1 MKDNKSALV
10 MSKPDNI
17 LDIINQKN
25 GARKCSFDDIYPKL
39 THKSFLQKILN
50 VIKNIQIE
58 LLSQVSTRKKNN
70 QFSNK
75 TIINLLKDLKIE
87 LNATL
92 KENIQNES
100 EMEHDTKIIKKDL
113 AKKIFGKNNKVK
125 KNGNKN
131 PSNYQK
137 LNSELSELKILN
149 FNIENEIKCIDTKI
163 NIISNNKIINKNS
176 SKNNYLFL
184 EGRNT
189 DIQPEIILHNDLLKA
204 REKFKFIVKKKDFQN
219 KVILQLTTAVN
230 LWKDELKLQNKK
242 NNQYIITNQ
251 IIDEETKEYPT
262 KTTQIENEECFNNK
276 KIFANVIEN
285 NIIEND
291 FLYKRKLIC
300 VNN

>member
-25 GARKCSFDDIYPKL
+25 EARKCSFDDIYPKL

-58 LLSQVSTRKKNN
+58 LLSQVSSREKNH

-163 NIISNNKIINKNS
+163 NIIFNNKIINKNS

-184 EGRNT
+184 EGRSI
-189 DIQPEIILHNDLLKA
+189 DSQPENILHNDLLKA

-262 KTTQIENEECFNNK
+262 KTTQIENEECYNNK
-276 KIFANVIEN
+276 KIFA

>member
-1 MKDNKSALV
+1 

-137 LNSELSELKILN
+137 LNSELSELKKLN

-176 SKNNYLFL
+176 LKNNYLFL

-262 KTTQIENEECFNNK
+262 KMTQFENEECCNNK
-276 KIFANVIEN
+276 KIFA

>member
-10 MSKPDNI
+10 ISKPDNI

-25 GARKCSFDDIYPKL
+25 EARKCSFDDIYPKL

-58 LLSQVSTRKKNN
+58 LLSQVSSREKNH

-87 LNATL
+87 LSATL

-100 EMEHDTKIIKKDL
+100 EIEHDTKIIKKDL
-113 AKKIFGKNNKVK
+113 AKKIFGQNEKNNKVK
-125 KNGNKN
+125 KHENKK

-149 FNIENEIKCIDTKI
+149 FKIENEIEYIDTKI
-163 NIISNNKIINKNS
+163 SIISSTKIINKNP

-184 EGRNT
+184 EGRSI
-189 DIQPEIILHNDLLKA
+189 DSQPENILHNDLLKA

-262 KTTQIENEECFNNK
+262 KTTQIENEECYNNK

-285 NIIEND
+285 DI
-291 FLYKRKLIC
+291 LYKRKLIC

>member
-75 TIINLLKDLKIE
+75 TILNLLKDLKIE
-87 LNATL
+87 LSATL

-100 EMEHDTKIIKKDL
+100 EIEHDTKIIKKDL
-113 AKKIFGKNNKVK
+113 AKKIFGQNEKNNKVK
-125 KNGNKN
+125 KHENKN

-149 FNIENEIKCIDTKI
+149 FKIENEIEYIDTKI
-163 NIISNNKIINKNS
+163 SIISSTKIINKNP

-184 EGRNT
+184 EGRSI
-189 DIQPEIILHNDLLKA
+189 DSQPENILHNDLLKA

-230 LWKDELKLQNKK
+230 LLKDDLKLQNKK

-262 KTTQIENEECFNNK
+262 KTTQIENEECYNNK
-276 KIFANVIEN
+276 TIFANVIEN
-285 NIIEND
+285 DI
-291 FLYKRKLIC
+291 LYKRKLIC

>member
-1 MKDNKSALV
+1 

-25 GARKCSFDDIYPKL
+25 EARKCSFDDIYPKL

-58 LLSQVSTRKKNN
+58 LLSQVSIRKKNN

-149 FNIENEIKCIDTKI
+149 FKIENEIEYIDTKI
-163 NIISNNKIINKNS
+163 SIISSTKIINKNP

-184 EGRNT
+184 
-189 DIQPEIILHNDLLKA
+189 
-204 REKFKFIVKKKDFQN
+204 
-219 KVILQLTTAVN
+219 
-230 LWKDELKLQNKK
+230 
-242 NNQYIITNQ
+242 
-251 IIDEETKEYPT
+251 
-262 KTTQIENEECFNNK
+262 
-276 KIFANVIEN
+276 
-285 NIIEND
+285 
-291 FLYKRKLIC
+291 
-300 VNN
+300 

>member
-10 MSKPDNI
+10 ISKPDNI

-25 GARKCSFDDIYPKL
+25 EARKCSFDDIYPKL

-189 DIQPEIILHNDLLKA
+189 DIQPETILHNDLLKA

-262 KTTQIENEECFNNK
+262 QITQIENEECFNNK

-285 NIIEND
+285 DI
-291 FLYKRKLIC
+291 LYKRKLIC

>member
-58 LLSQVSTRKKNN
+58 LLSQVSSREKNH

-87 LNATL
+87 LSATL
-92 KENIQNES
+92 KVNIQNES
-100 EMEHDTKIIKKDL
+100 EIEHDTKIIKKDL
-113 AKKIFGKNNKVK
+113 AKKIFGQNEKNNKVK
-125 KNGNKN
+125 KHENKK

-137 LNSELSELKILN
+137 LNLELSELKILN
-149 FNIENEIKCIDTKI
+149 FKIENEIEYIDTKI
-163 NIISNNKIINKNS
+163 SIISSTKIINKNP

-184 EGRNT
+184 EGRSI
-189 DIQPEIILHNDLLKA
+189 DSQPENILHNDLLKA

-262 KTTQIENEECFNNK
+262 KTTQIENEECYNNK

-285 NIIEND
+285 D
-291 FLYKRKLIC
+291 VLYKRKLIC

>member
-219 KVILQLTTAVN
+219 KVILQLTTAN

-262 KTTQIENEECFNNK
+262 KMTQFENEECCNNK
-276 KIFANVIEN
+276 KIFA

>member
-1 MKDNKSALV
+1 
-10 MSKPDNI
+10 
-17 LDIINQKN
+17 
-25 GARKCSFDDIYPKL
+25 
-39 THKSFLQKILN
+39 
-50 VIKNIQIE
+50 
-58 LLSQVSTRKKNN
+58 
-70 QFSNK
+70 
-75 TIINLLKDLKIE
+75 
-87 LNATL
+87 
-92 KENIQNES
+92 
-100 EMEHDTKIIKKDL
+100 MEHDTKIIKIDL

-149 FNIENEIKCIDTKI
+149 FNIENKIKCIDTKI

-262 KTTQIENEECFNNK
+262 KMTQFENEECCNNK
-276 KIFANVIEN
+276 KIFA

>member
-10 MSKPDNI
+10 ISKPDNI

-25 GARKCSFDDIYPKL
+25 EARKCSFDDIYPKL

-58 LLSQVSTRKKNN
+58 LLSQVSSRKKNN
-70 QFSNK
+70 QLSNK
-75 TIINLLKDLKIE
+75 SIINLLKDLKIE
-87 LNATL
+87 LSATL

-100 EMEHDTKIIKKDL
+100 EIEHDTKIIKKDL
-113 AKKIFGKNNKVK
+113 AKKIFGQNEKNNKVK
-125 KNGNKN
+125 KHENKN

-149 FNIENEIKCIDTKI
+149 FKIENEIEYIDTKI
-163 NIISNNKIINKNS
+163 SIISSTKIINKNP

-184 EGRNT
+184 EGRSI
-189 DIQPEIILHNDLLKA
+189 DAQPENILHNDLLKA

-262 KTTQIENEECFNNK
+262 KTTQIENEECYNNK

-285 NIIEND
+285 DI
-291 FLYKRKLIC
+291 LYKRKLIC

>member
-262 KTTQIENEECFNNK
+262 KMTQFENEECCNNK
-276 KIFANVIEN
+276 KIFA

-291 FLYKRKLIC
+291 FLYKRKLIF

>member
-262 KTTQIENEECFNNK
+262 KMTQFENEECCNNK
-276 KIFANVIEN
+276 KIFANN
-285 NIIEND
+285 IEND

>member
-58 LLSQVSTRKKNN
+58 LLSQVSIRKKNN

-137 LNSELSELKILN
+137 LNSELSELKKLN

-262 KTTQIENEECFNNK
+262 KMTQFENEECCNNK
-276 KIFANVIEN
+276 KIFA

>member
-10 MSKPDNI
+10 ISKPDNI

-25 GARKCSFDDIYPKL
+25 EARKCSFDDIYPKL

-87 LNATL
+87 LSATL

-100 EMEHDTKIIKKDL
+100 EIEHDTKIIKKDL
-113 AKKIFGKNNKVK
+113 AKKIFGQNEKNNKVK
-125 KNGNKN
+125 KHENKK

-137 LNSELSELKILN
+137 LNLELSELKILN
-149 FNIENEIKCIDTKI
+149 FKIENEIEYIDTKI
-163 NIISNNKIINKNS
+163 SIISSTKIINKNP

-184 EGRNT
+184 EGRSI
-189 DIQPEIILHNDLLKA
+189 DSQPENILHNDLLKA

-262 KTTQIENEECFNNK
+262 KTTQIENEECYNNK

-285 NIIEND
+285 DI
-291 FLYKRKLIC
+291 LYKRKLIC

>member
-58 LLSQVSTRKKNN
+58 LLSQVSIRKKNN

-230 LWKDELKLQNKK
+230 SWKDELKLQNKK

-262 KTTQIENEECFNNK
+262 KTTQIENEECYNNK

-285 NIIEND
+285 DI
-291 FLYKRKLIC
+291 LYKRKLIC

>member
-10 MSKPDNI
+10 ISKPDNI

-25 GARKCSFDDIYPKL
+25 EARKCSFDDIYPKL

-58 LLSQVSTRKKNN
+58 LLSQVSIRKKNN

-262 KTTQIENEECFNNK
+262 KMTQFENEECCNNK
-276 KIFANVIEN
+276 KIFA

>member
-10 MSKPDNI
+10 ISKPDNI

-25 GARKCSFDDIYPKL
+25 EARKCSFDDIYPKL

-58 LLSQVSTRKKNN
+58 LLSQVSSREKNH

-87 LNATL
+87 LSATL

-100 EMEHDTKIIKKDL
+100 EIEHDTKIIKKDL
-113 AKKIFGKNNKVK
+113 AKKIFGQNEKNNKVK
-125 KNGNKN
+125 KHENKN

-149 FNIENEIKCIDTKI
+149 FKIENEIEYIDTKI
-163 NIISNNKIINKNS
+163 SIISSTKIINKNP

-184 EGRNT
+184 EGRSI
-189 DIQPEIILHNDLLKA
+189 DSQPENILHNDLLKA

-262 KTTQIENEECFNNK
+262 KTTQIENEECYNNK

-285 NIIEND
+285 DI
-291 FLYKRKLIC
+291 LYKRKLIC

>member
-230 LWKDELKLQNKK
+230 TQVTKQKK
-242 NNQYIITNQ
+242 QSIYYYKSNN
-251 IIDEETKEYPT
+251 
-262 KTTQIENEECFNNK
+262 
-276 KIFANVIEN
+276 
-285 NIIEND
+285 
-291 FLYKRKLIC
+291 
-300 VNN
+300 

>member
-1 MKDNKSALV
+1 MSDNKSSLV
-10 MSKPDNI
+10 ISKPGNI
-17 LDIINQKN
+17 LDIINQRN

-163 NIISNNKIINKNS
+163 NIRSNNKIINKNS

-262 KTTQIENEECFNNK
+262 KMTQFENEECCNNK
-276 KIFANVIEN
+276 KIFA

>member
-1 MKDNKSALV
+1 M
-10 MSKPDNI
+10 
-17 LDIINQKN
+17 DIINQKN

-262 KTTQIENEECFNNK
+262 KMTQFENEECCNNK
-276 KIFANVIEN
+276 KIFA

-291 FLYKRKLIC
+291 FLYKRKLIY

>member
-10 MSKPDNI
+10 ISKPDNI

-58 LLSQVSTRKKNN
+58 LLSQVSSREKNH

-87 LNATL
+87 LSATL

-100 EMEHDTKIIKKDL
+100 EIEHDTKIIKKDL
-113 AKKIFGKNNKVK
+113 AKKIFGQNEKNNKVK
-125 KNGNKN
+125 KHENKN
-131 PSNYQK
+131 PFNYQK

-149 FNIENEIKCIDTKI
+149 FKIENEIEYIDTKI
-163 NIISNNKIINKNS
+163 SIISSTKIINKNP

-184 EGRNT
+184 EGRSI
-189 DIQPEIILHNDLLKA
+189 DSQPENILHNDLLKA

-230 LWKDELKLQNKK
+230 SWKDELKLQNKK

-262 KTTQIENEECFNNK
+262 KTTQIENEECYNNK
-276 KIFANVIEN
+276 KIFEDVVGG
-285 NIIEND
+285 D
-291 FLYKRKLIC
+291 VLYKRKLIC

>member
-113 AKKIFGKNNKVK
+113 AKKIFSKNNKVK

-262 KTTQIENEECFNNK
+262 KMTQFENEECCNNK
-276 KIFANVIEN
+276 KIFA

-291 FLYKRKLIC
+291 FLYKRKLIY

>member
-137 LNSELSELKILN
+137 LNSELSELKKLN

-262 KTTQIENEECFNNK
+262 KMTQFENEECCNNK
-276 KIFANVIEN
+276 KIFA

>member
-87 LNATL
+87 LSATL

-100 EMEHDTKIIKKDL
+100 EIEHDTKIIKKDL
-113 AKKIFGKNNKVK
+113 AKKIFGQNEKNNKVK
-125 KNGNKN
+125 KHENKK

-137 LNSELSELKILN
+137 LNLELSELKILN
-149 FNIENEIKCIDTKI
+149 FKIENEIEYIDTKI
-163 NIISNNKIINKNS
+163 SIISSTKIINKNP

-184 EGRNT
+184 EGRSI
-189 DIQPEIILHNDLLKA
+189 DSQPENILHNDLLKA

-262 KTTQIENEECFNNK
+262 KTTQTENEECYNNK
-276 KIFANVIEN
+276 KIFANVM
-285 NIIEND
+285 END
-291 FLYKRKLIC
+291 ILYKRKLIC

>member
-149 FNIENEIKCIDTKI
+149 FKIENEIEYIDTKI
-163 NIISNNKIINKNS
+163 SIISNTKIINKNP

-262 KTTQIENEECFNNK
+262 KMTQFENEECCNNK
-276 KIFANVIEN
+276 KIFA

>member
-25 GARKCSFDDIYPKL
+25 EARKCSFDDIYPKL

-58 LLSQVSTRKKNN
+58 LLSQVSTREKNN

-87 LNATL
+87 LSATL

-100 EMEHDTKIIKKDL
+100 EIEHDTKIIKKDL
-113 AKKIFGKNNKVK
+113 AKKIFGQNEKNNKVK
-125 KNGNKN
+125 KHENKN

-149 FNIENEIKCIDTKI
+149 FNIDNEIKCIDTKI

-184 EGRNT
+184 EGRSI
-189 DIQPEIILHNDLLKA
+189 DSQPENILHNDLLKA

-262 KTTQIENEECFNNK
+262 KTTQIENEECYNNK
-276 KIFANVIEN
+276 KIFA

>member
-10 MSKPDNI
+10 ISKPDNI

-25 GARKCSFDDIYPKL
+25 EARKCSFDDIYPKL

-58 LLSQVSTRKKNN
+58 LLSQVSSREKNH

-87 LNATL
+87 LSATL

-100 EMEHDTKIIKKDL
+100 EIEHDTKIIKKDL
-113 AKKIFGKNNKVK
+113 AKKIFGQNEKNNKVK
-125 KNGNKN
+125 KHENKK

-137 LNSELSELKILN
+137 LNLELSELKILN
-149 FNIENEIKCIDTKI
+149 FKIENEIEYIDTKI
-163 NIISNNKIINKNS
+163 SIISSTKIINKNP

-184 EGRNT
+184 EGRSI
-189 DIQPEIILHNDLLKA
+189 DSQPENILHNDLLKA

-262 KTTQIENEECFNNK
+262 KTTQIENEECYNNK

-285 NIIEND
+285 DIL
-291 FLYKRKLIC
+291 FKRKLIC

>member
-10 MSKPDNI
+10 ISKPDNI

-25 GARKCSFDDIYPKL
+25 EARKCSFDDIYPKL

-58 LLSQVSTRKKNN
+58 LLSQVSSREKNH

-87 LNATL
+87 LSATL

-100 EMEHDTKIIKKDL
+100 EIEHDTKIIKKDL
-113 AKKIFGKNNKVK
+113 AKKIFGQNEKNNKVK
-125 KNGNKN
+125 KHENKN

-149 FNIENEIKCIDTKI
+149 FKIENEIEYIDTKI
-163 NIISNNKIINKNS
+163 SIISSTKIINKNP

-184 EGRNT
+184 EGRSI
-189 DIQPEIILHNDLLKA
+189 DSQPENILHNDLLKA

-262 KTTQIENEECFNNK
+262 KTTQIENEECYNNK
-276 KIFANVIEN
+276 TIFANVIEN
-285 NIIEND
+285 DI
-291 FLYKRKLIC
+291 LYKRKLIC

>member
-58 LLSQVSTRKKNN
+58 LLSQVSIRKKNN

-189 DIQPEIILHNDLLKA
+189 DIQPEIILHNDLLKS

-262 KTTQIENEECFNNK
+262 KTTQIENEECYNNK

-285 NIIEND
+285 DI
-291 FLYKRKLIC
+291 LYKRKLIC

>member
-10 MSKPDNI
+10 ISKPDNI
-17 LDIINQKN
+17 LDIIIQKN
-25 GARKCSFDDIYPKL
+25 EARKCSFDDIYPKL

-58 LLSQVSTRKKNN
+58 LLSQVSSREKNH

-87 LNATL
+87 LSATL

-100 EMEHDTKIIKKDL
+100 EIEHDTKIIKKDL
-113 AKKIFGKNNKVK
+113 AKKIFGQNEKNNKVK
-125 KNGNKN
+125 KHENKK

-137 LNSELSELKILN
+137 LNLELSELKILN
-149 FNIENEIKCIDTKI
+149 FKIENEIEYIDTKI
-163 NIISNNKIINKNS
+163 SIISSTKIINKNP

-184 EGRNT
+184 EGRSI
-189 DIQPEIILHNDLLKA
+189 DAQPENILHNDLLKA

-230 LWKDELKLQNKK
+230 SWKDELKLQNKK

-262 KTTQIENEECFNNK
+262 KTTQFENDDCYNNK
-276 KIFANVIEN
+276 TIFANVIEN
-285 NIIEND
+285 DI
-291 FLYKRKLIC
+291 LYKRKLIC

>member
-113 AKKIFGKNNKVK
+113 AKKIYGKNNKVK

-262 KTTQIENEECFNNK
+262 KTTQFENEVSYYNK
-276 KIFANVIEN
+276 NIFANVIEN
-285 NIIEND
+285 DI
-291 FLYKRKLIC
+291 LYKRKLIC

>member
-1 MKDNKSALV
+1 MKDNKSVLV

-113 AKKIFGKNNKVK
+113 VKKIFGKNNEVK

-262 KTTQIENEECFNNK
+262 KMTQFENEECCNNK
-276 KIFANVIEN
+276 KIFA

>member
-10 MSKPDNI
+10 ISKPENI

-25 GARKCSFDDIYPKL
+25 EARKCSFDDIYPKL

-58 LLSQVSTRKKNN
+58 LLSQVSSREKNH

-75 TIINLLKDLKIE
+75 TIVGLLKDLKIE
-87 LNATL
+87 LSATL

-100 EMEHDTKIIKKDL
+100 EIEHDTKIIKKDL
-113 AKKIFGKNNKVK
+113 AKKIFGQNEKNNKVK
-125 KNGNKN
+125 KHENKK

-137 LNSELSELKILN
+137 LNLELSELKILN
-149 FNIENEIKCIDTKI
+149 FKIENEIEYIDTKI
-163 NIISNNKIINKNS
+163 SIISNTKIINKNP

-184 EGRNT
+184 EGRSI
-189 DIQPEIILHNDLLKA
+189 DSQPENILHNDLLKA

-262 KTTQIENEECFNNK
+262 KTTQIENEECYNNK
-276 KIFANVIEN
+276 KIFADVVEG
-285 NIIEND
+285 D
-291 FLYKRKLIC
+291 VLYKRKLIC

>member
-10 MSKPDNI
+10 ISKPDNI

-25 GARKCSFDDIYPKL
+25 EARKCSFDDIYPKL

-58 LLSQVSTRKKNN
+58 LLSQVSSREKNH

-87 LNATL
+87 LSATL

-100 EMEHDTKIIKKDL
+100 EIEHDTKIIKKDL
-113 AKKIFGKNNKVK
+113 AKKIFGQNEKNNKLK
-125 KNGNKN
+125 KHENKK

-137 LNSELSELKILN
+137 LNLELSELKILN
-149 FNIENEIKCIDTKI
+149 FKIENEIEYIDTKI
-163 NIISNNKIINKNS
+163 SIISSTKIINKNP

-184 EGRNT
+184 EGRSI
-189 DIQPEIILHNDLLKA
+189 DSQPENILHNDLLKA

-262 KTTQIENEECFNNK
+262 KTTQIENEECYNNK

-285 NIIEND
+285 DI
-291 FLYKRKLIC
+291 LYKRKLIC

>member
-1 MKDNKSALV
+1 MSDNKSSLV
-10 MSKPDNI
+10 ISKPGNI

-58 LLSQVSTRKKNN
+58 LLSQVSSREKNH

-87 LNATL
+87 LSATL

-100 EMEHDTKIIKKDL
+100 EIEHDTKIIKKDL
-113 AKKIFGKNNKVK
+113 AKKIFGQNEKNNKVK
-125 KNGNKN
+125 KHENKN

-149 FNIENEIKCIDTKI
+149 FKIENEIEYIDTKI
-163 NIISNNKIINKNS
+163 SIISSTKIINKNP

-262 KTTQIENEECFNNK
+262 KTTQIENEECYNNK

-285 NIIEND
+285 DI
-291 FLYKRKLIC
+291 LYKRKLIC

>member
-1 MKDNKSALV
+1 M
-10 MSKPDNI
+10 
-17 LDIINQKN
+17 
-25 GARKCSFDDIYPKL
+25 
-39 THKSFLQKILN
+39 
-50 VIKNIQIE
+50 
-58 LLSQVSTRKKNN
+58 
-70 QFSNK
+70 
-75 TIINLLKDLKIE
+75 
-87 LNATL
+87 
-92 KENIQNES
+92 
-100 EMEHDTKIIKKDL
+100 

-137 LNSELSELKILN
+137 LNSELSELKKLN

-242 NNQYIITNQ
+242 NNKYIITNQ

-262 KTTQIENEECFNNK
+262 KTTQFENEECCNNK
-276 KIFANVIEN
+276 KIFA

>member
-87 LNATL
+87 LSATL

-100 EMEHDTKIIKKDL
+100 EIEHDTKIIKKDL
-113 AKKIFGKNNKVK
+113 AKKIFGQNEKNNKVK
-125 KNGNKN
+125 KHENKK

-137 LNSELSELKILN
+137 LNLELSELKILN
-149 FNIENEIKCIDTKI
+149 FKIENEIEYIDTKI
-163 NIISNNKIINKNS
+163 SIISSTKIINKNP

-184 EGRNT
+184 EGRSI
-189 DIQPEIILHNDLLKA
+189 DSQPENILHNDLLKA

-262 KTTQIENEECFNNK
+262 KTTQIENEECYNNK

-285 NIIEND
+285 DI
-291 FLYKRKLIC
+291 LYKRKLIC